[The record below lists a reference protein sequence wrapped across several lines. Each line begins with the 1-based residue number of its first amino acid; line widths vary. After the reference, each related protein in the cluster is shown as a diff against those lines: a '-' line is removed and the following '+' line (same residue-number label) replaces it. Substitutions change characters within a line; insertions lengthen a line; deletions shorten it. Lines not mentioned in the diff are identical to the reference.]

1 MTSDDEVVEFV
12 HYFDATDPFLAGED
26 AELDV
31 VEVVERF
38 TGSDNP
44 CRRLVEAKGIDG
56 FYRQIIEDGCG
67 GKLATNYSSG

>member
-12 HYFDATDPFLAGED
+12 HYFDATDPFFAGED

-56 FYRQIIEDGCG
+56 FYR
-67 GKLATNYSSG
+67 